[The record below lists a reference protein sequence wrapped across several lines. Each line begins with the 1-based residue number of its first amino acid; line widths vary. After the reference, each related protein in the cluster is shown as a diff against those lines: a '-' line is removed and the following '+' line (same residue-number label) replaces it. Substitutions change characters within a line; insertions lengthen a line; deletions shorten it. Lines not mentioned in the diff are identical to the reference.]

1 MGHTN
6 GEWMSRNV
14 RQNAI
19 RKAKELLMTRPL
31 FMDTETTGLGVDDE
45 IIEIAILDHNS
56 QVVFEQLLKPLIRIP
71 QDATRLHGI
80 TDEQVQS
87 APSWADVWPEIVRI
101 TQNRYVGTYNAD
113 FDNRMIQQT
122 NRIHQVTPPSSIR
135 FFCVMK
141 LYAEFYPY
149 GGGRY
154 QKLEDAG
161 RQCGIAIPNSHRA
174 KDDTLLAIKVFEKIA
189 RTSAI

>member
-6 GEWMSRNV
+6 EDVMSRNV

-19 RKAKELLMTRPL
+19 RKAKELLLTRPL
-31 FMDTETTGLGVDDE
+31 FLDSETTGLGVDDE
-45 IIEIAILDHNS
+45 IIEIAILDHES
-56 QVVFEQLLKPLIRIP
+56 RVVYEQLVKPNKKIP
-71 QDATRLHGI
+71 ADATRLHGI
-80 TDEQVQS
+80 TNDHVHM
-87 APSWADVWPEIVRI
+87 APSWDEVWPVIVKI
-101 TQNRYVGTYNAD
+101 IQNRYVGTYNVD
-113 FDNRMIQQT
+113 FDLRMIRQT
-122 NRIHQVTPPSSIR
+122 NAIHQVNWQNSNK

-141 LYAEFYPY
+141 LYAEFFPY

-161 RQCGIAIPNSHRA
+161 RQCGITLPNSHRA

-189 RTSAI
+189 KSSGI

>member
-1 MGHTN
+1 
-6 GEWMSRNV
+6 MSRNV

-19 RKAKELLMTRPL
+19 RKAKELLITRPL
-31 FMDTETTGLGVDDE
+31 FLDTETTGLGMDDE
-45 IIEIAILDHNS
+45 IIEIAILDHES
-56 QVVFEQLLKPLIRIP
+56 QLIYEQLIKPIKKIP
-71 QDATRLHGI
+71 SEASRLHGI
-80 TDEQVQS
+80 TNEYVQS
-87 APSWADVWPEIVRI
+87 APTWAEVWPEIARI

-113 FDNRMIQQT
+113 FDLRMIQQT
-122 NRIHQVTPPSSIR
+122 NGIHQINWQNSIR

-149 GGGRY
+149 SGGRY

-161 RQCGIAIPNSHRA
+161 RQCGIALPNSHRA

-189 RTSAI
+189 KSSSY

>member
-1 MGHTN
+1 
-6 GEWMSRNV
+6 MSRNV

-19 RKAKELLMTRPL
+19 RRAKELLMTRPL
-31 FMDTETTGLGVDDE
+31 FLDTETTGLGIDDE
-45 IIEIAILDHNS
+45 IIEIAILDHES
-56 QVVFEQLLKPLIRIP
+56 QIVYEKLVKPLKKIP
-71 QDATRLHGI
+71 ADSTRLHGI
-80 TDEQVQS
+80 TNELVHS
-87 APSWADVWPEIVRI
+87 APLWDEVWLEIAQI

-113 FDNRMIQQT
+113 FDIRMINQT
-122 NRIHQVTPPSSIR
+122 NAIHQISWQNSIK

-154 QKLEDAG
+154 QKLEEAG
-161 RQCGIAIPNSHRA
+161 RQCGIALPNSHRA

-189 RTSAI
+189 KSSAF